1 MKIVLISCV
10 KGKKELPMK
19 AKEIYK
25 GPLFKNSL
33 CVATTLQPD
42 KIFILS
48 AKYHLLDLE
57 RIIEPY
63 DLTLKKFTIAEKQ
76 AWGAKVI
83 SQLQLICNIKQD
95 EIIVLAGKD
104 YIDPISDKITNLNIF
119 LGNKNYGQR
128 TAYLKSICN
137 S

>member
-1 MKIVLISCV
+1 
-10 KGKKELPMK
+10 MK

-48 AKYHLLDLE
+48 AKYHLLALE
-57 RIIEPY
+57 QIIDPY
-63 DLTLKKFTIAEKQ
+63 DLTLKNFTPEEKQ
-76 AWGAKVI
+76 VWGETVI
-83 SQLQLICNIKQD
+83 CQLQLICNIKVD

-104 YIDPISDKITNLNIF
+104 YIDPISGEITNLNIF

>member
-10 KGKKELPMK
+10 KGKKEPPMK
-19 AKEIYK
+19 AKDIYK

-33 CVATTLQPD
+33 CVAYRLQPD
-42 KIFILS
+42 RIYILS

-57 RIIEPY
+57 QVIEPY
-63 DLTLKKFTIAEKQ
+63 DLTLKNFTVAEKKT
-76 AWGAKVI
+76 WGVKVI
-83 SQLQLICNIKQD
+83 CQLQLICNIKED

-104 YIDPISDKITNLNIF
+104 YVKPISDKITNLNIF
-119 LGNKNYGQR
+119 LGNRNYGQR